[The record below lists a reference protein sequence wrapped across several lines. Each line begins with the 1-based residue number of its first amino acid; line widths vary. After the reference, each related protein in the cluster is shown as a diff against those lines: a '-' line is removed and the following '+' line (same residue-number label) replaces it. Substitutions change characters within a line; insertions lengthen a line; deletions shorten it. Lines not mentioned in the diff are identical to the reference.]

1 MTHQDERNWR
11 KELMNTVQT
20 TPATNGEP
28 VLAKRSGVRTMLPTT
43 WLKHELKIE
52 YQDGDG
58 KAAYTSGNFLD
69 WCTTGVILNCDGTQA
84 VFAWER
90 LVTIERVSD

>member
-1 MTHQDERNWR
+1 
-11 KELMNTVQT
+11 MNMVQT
-20 TPATNGEP
+20 TPTTNGEP
-28 VLAKRSGVRTMLPTT
+28 VLPKRVGGRTLLPST

-58 KAAYTSGNFLD
+58 KAAHTSGNFLD
-69 WCTTGVILNCDGTQA
+69 WCPTGVILNCDGTHT

-90 LVTIERVSD
+90 LVTIERVED